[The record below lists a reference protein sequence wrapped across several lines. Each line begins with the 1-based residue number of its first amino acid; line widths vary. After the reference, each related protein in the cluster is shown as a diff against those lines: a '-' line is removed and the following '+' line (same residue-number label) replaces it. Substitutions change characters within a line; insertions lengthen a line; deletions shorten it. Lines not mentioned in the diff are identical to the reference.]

1 MPSRVD
7 TTELYAEYQA
17 ERNGKTD
24 SRALEWKKAKEE
36 KHRRIEGAKRAARLS
51 GQPLSLPPR
60 GVPAKR
66 LLYGLV
72 SKKLKGEITKIN
84 RDYMAERQAV
94 FAKYRRYSWNDWL
107 QEKALAGKRECS

>member
-24 SRALEWKKAKEE
+24 SRALEWKKAKEK
-36 KHRRIEGAKRAARLS
+36 KHRRIEGAKRAARLKRAAIKLATT
-51 GQPLSLPPR
+51 G
-60 GVPAKR
+60 GPAKR

-84 RDYMAERQAV
+84 REYMAETAGGLCEIQAL
-94 FAKYRRYSWNDWL
+94 FL
-107 QEKALAGKRECS
+107 E